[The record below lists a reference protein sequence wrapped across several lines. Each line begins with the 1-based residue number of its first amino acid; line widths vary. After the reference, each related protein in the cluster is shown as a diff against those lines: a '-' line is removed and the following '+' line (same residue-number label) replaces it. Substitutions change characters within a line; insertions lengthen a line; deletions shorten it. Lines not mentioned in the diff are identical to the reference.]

1 MANTIFP
8 RRSLAA
14 LAAALAIVLGACGT
28 STTSPSAPAAS
39 DAPAS
44 VAPGGSPAASG
55 GYTGPAASIE
65 YSIWGDPA
73 EIDSQTKLVESFEAV
88 NPTIDVKVSVADWDS
103 YWEKLLTGL
112 AGGAAPDVFAMD
124 GPLFPDY
131 QARDVLLDLQ
141 PLIERDGYD
150 LSQLAD
156 QGVGVFKTA
165 EGAQFGLPRDLNVV
179 ALYYNKKMFDAAGVP
194 YPDDTWDWAKLV
206 EVGKQLTLDTNSD
219 GTTDQWGLYT
229 ETSDME
235 NYWLSLVWQNG
246 GDFFAA
252 DGKSTALT
260 TDQSAGGIQF
270 LQDLIYKE
278 KILAEPA
285 IFADLGDAFEQGL
298 AAMEVNGSWLVPTH
312 QAAGIDLGIAPIP
325 SGPSGRFTTV
335 NPTGAVVY
343 KGTKAPD
350 AAWEFVKYLASPP
363 AQEQLMQLKASLPVS
378 KEVLAGPY
386 ATSFDGA
393 QVFADSLAY
402 AKAKPSFAGYEEYT
416 GILQTELDENVFNA
430 NNKTAKE
437 AVDTVAPEL
446 DALLATERT
455 EVSRSIA
462 PGPPISTPR
471 STGRLGRDSWWAWWF
486 LAPTHPGAGRAVGR
500 PHLRVIRDQPDRL
513 GPALS
518 GQVRRPRQL
527 RGAARRRPLPAR
539 VAQHGLL
546 HGDLG
551 AARADPRAGPC
562 PRARPTDP
570 RHRHHPDRVLPPGR
584 HLDHGHR
591 AGLAVDLQPP
601 GRPAQC
607 GAWHARDPGTE
618 VGERPVLVHAVDR
631 LHERLAGPRGH
642 GDHPAGRAPGHPAA
656 VLRRGGRGRRRA
668 VGPVPSRDPPAADAD
683 PLLHRD
689 PRVHRGVP
697 GLRPGLCPGSPG

>member
-14 LAAALAIVLGACGT
+14 LAAAIAIVLGACGT
-28 STTSPSAPAAS
+28 STTSPSAPPAS

-44 VAPGGSPAASG
+44 VAPGGSGSPAASD
-55 GYTGPAASIE
+55 GYQGEPASIE
-65 YSIWGDPA
+65 YAIWGDPA

-88 NPTIDVKVSVADWDS
+88 NPTIDVKVTVADWDS

-150 LSQLAD
+150 LGQLAD
-156 QGVGVFKTA
+156 QGVGVFKTV

-179 ALYYNKKMFDAAGVP
+179 VLYYNKKMFDAAGIP
-194 YPDDTWDWAKLV
+194 YPDDTWDWAKLI

-246 GDFFAA
+246 GEFFAA

-312 QAAGIDLGIAPIP
+312 QAAGIELGIAPIP
-325 SGPSGRFTTV
+325 SGPAGRFTTV

-386 ATSFDGA
+386 ASSFDGA

-416 GILQTELDENVFNA
+416 GILQEELDENVFNA
-430 NNKTAKE
+430 KNKTAKE

-446 DALLATERT
+446 NALLAN
-455 EVSRSIA
+455 
-462 PGPPISTPR
+462 
-471 STGRLGRDSWWAWWF
+471 
-486 LAPTHPGAGRAVGR
+486 
-500 PHLRVIRDQPDRL
+500 
-513 GPALS
+513 
-518 GQVRRPRQL
+518 
-527 RGAARRRPLPAR
+527 
-539 VAQHGLL
+539 
-546 HGDLG
+546 
-551 AARADPRAGPC
+551 
-562 PRARPTDP
+562 
-570 RHRHHPDRVLPPGR
+570 
-584 HLDHGHR
+584 
-591 AGLAVDLQPP
+591 
-601 GRPAQC
+601 
-607 GAWHARDPGTE
+607 
-618 VGERPVLVHAVDR
+618 
-631 LHERLAGPRGH
+631 
-642 GDHPAGRAPGHPAA
+642 
-656 VLRRGGRGRRRA
+656 
-668 VGPVPSRDPPAADAD
+668 
-683 PLLHRD
+683 
-689 PRVHRGVP
+689 
-697 GLRPGLCPGSPG
+697 